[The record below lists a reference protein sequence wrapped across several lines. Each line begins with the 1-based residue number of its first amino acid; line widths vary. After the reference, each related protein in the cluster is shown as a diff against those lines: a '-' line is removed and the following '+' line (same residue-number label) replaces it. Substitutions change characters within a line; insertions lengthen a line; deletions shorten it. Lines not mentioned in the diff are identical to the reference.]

1 MTTSRCNA
9 VIFDLDGTLID
20 SAPSILESFRLVLLE
35 AGLTPQVAL
44 DAALIGPPLRQ
55 TLMKITGI
63 PAGDELES
71 LAKTFQRIYD
81 NDGYRATDAYPG
93 VADLLS
99 LLAGNGLPVAIA
111 TNKRRTPTLK
121 ILSYFGWGDYF
132 RQVGT
137 IDTPNPSHADKAT
150 LIRSLLAELKL
161 DARQTLYVGDKYED
175 GEAAAANGM
184 PFIAV
189 GWGYGEWDE
198 ATMPSGWG
206 LARTLQ
212 DLSAQLGKL
221 RPQELL

>member
-1 MTTSRCNA
+1 MRTFQVSA

-20 SAPSILESFRLVLLE
+20 SAPSIIESFRLVLLE

-55 TLMKITGI
+55 TLMKITGL
-63 PAGDELES
+63 PAGNELEGLVGS
-71 LAKTFQRIYD
+71 FQRIYD
-81 NDGYRATDAYPG
+81 NDGYRATDVYPG
-93 VADLLS
+93 IGDLLS
-99 LLAGNGLPVAIA
+99 VLADNDVPVAIA

-121 ILSYFGWGDYF
+121 ILSYFGWCDYF

-137 IDTPNPSHADKAT
+137 LDTPNPPHADKAT
-150 LIRSLLAELKL
+150 LIRSLLAELEL

-189 GWGYGEWDE
+189 DWGYGEWDR
-198 ATMPSGWG
+198 AAMPRGWK

-212 DLSAQLGKL
+212 ELAAQLGKF
-221 RPQELL
+221 RPQEG